1 MKGRNTIMKHS
12 RIAALLSAAAL
23 LLSGAVPAV
32 PVSAEQR
39 TFTVGFDAE
48 FPPYGYQD
56 DSGEYVGF
64 DLSLADEVCKRKGW
78 TLVKQ
83 PIDWDSKDMELE
95 TGQIDCIW
103 NGFTIN
109 GREDKYTW
117 SKPYI
122 DNSQVVVVSTGS
134 GIGKLTDLAGKVVA
148 VQADSSALAAL
159 TGEDAEPENLKLA
172 KSFAELQEVGDYN
185 SAFMNLESGAVDAV
199 CMDNGVASYEVNA
212 RGSKFTVLDEH
223 VSSEVYGVGFRLGNT
238 GLRDEVQETMY
249 DMVRDGSFMQIA
261 KDWGLDDCVCLTA
274 PETAPVSGE
283 RKTFTVGFDA
293 EFPPYGY
300 QDDSG
305 EYVGFDLSLAEEVCR
320 RRGWELVK
328 QPIDW
333 DSKDMELES
342 GQIDC
347 IWNGFT
353 INGREDKYTW
363 SVPYVDNSQVVVVS
377 KNSEISMLSDLA
389 GRVVAVQADSSA
401 LAAFTG
407 EDAEEANRTL
417 AESFADLQEVGDYNS
432 AFMNLESGA
441 VDAICMDIGVARYE
455 MEARGDKFRL
465 LDEHVSSEEY
475 GIGFLLGNTGLRDQ
489 VQETLFEMLDDGTF
503 AEIAQ
508 KWGLSESVCLSKEHA
523 AAADS
528 TPAEPVKKE
537 KQPFLERL
545 PEICKKL
552 MKGVGASMAI
562 FFLTLLFALPL
573 GLLIAF
579 GRMSKFKPLSLLVKL
594 YISIVR
600 GTPLMLQLLVVFFGP
615 YYLFGV
621 RSSSNYRFYAVIIGF
636 SLNYAAYFA
645 EIYRSGIQ
653 AVPVGQHEACEILG
667 YSKAQKFFKIVF
679 PQMLKN
685 IIPSI
690 TNEVITLV
698 KDTSLAFAI
707 AYTEMFTVAK
717 QVAAAQADVTP
728 LFVAGLFYY
737 IFNFIVAFVMERIEK
752 KLSYFR

>member
-1 MKGRNTIMKHS
+1 MKQKRL
-12 RIAALLSAAAL
+12 AALAAAAVTL
-23 LLSGAVPAV
+23 LTGLVLVIPA
-32 PVSAEQR
+32 SAEAR

-56 DSGEYVGF
+56 DNGEYVGF
-64 DLSLADEVCKRKGW
+64 DLSLAEEVCSRKGW

-95 TGQIDCIW
+95 SGQIDCIW

-117 SKPYI
+117 SEPYI
-122 DNSQVVVVSTGS
+122 DNSQVVVVADGS
-134 GIGKLTDLAGKVVA
+134 GISKLTDLAGKVVA

-159 TGEDAEPENLKLA
+159 TGEDAEPDNVKLA
-172 KSFAELQEVGDYN
+172 ESFSDLQEVGDYN

-199 CMDNGVASYEVNA
+199 CMDIGVASYEVKA
-212 RGSKFTVLDEH
+212 RGGKFQVLDEYI
-223 VSSEVYGVGFRLGNT
+223 SSEVYGIGFRLGNT
-238 GLRDEVQETMY
+238 ELRDEVQETLY
-249 DMVRDGSFMQIA
+249 DMVRDGSFLKIA
-261 KDWGLDDCVCLTA
+261 KEWELDDCICLTA
-274 PETAPVSGE
+274 PEAQNSVGGRT
-283 RKTFTVGFDA
+283 KLTVGFDA

-300 QDDSG
+300 QDESG
-305 EYVGFDLSLAEEVCR
+305 EYVGFDLSLAQEVCK

-377 KNSEISMLSDLA
+377 KDSDINVLSDLS
-389 GRVVAVQADSSA
+389 GKVVAVQADSSA

-407 EDAEEANRTL
+407 EDAEEANREL
-417 AESFADLQEVGDYNS
+417 AESFSDLQEVGDYNS

-455 MEARGDKFRL
+455 IEARGDKFRL
-465 LDEHVSSEEY
+465 LDEHVSSEAY
-475 GIGFLLGNTGLRDQ
+475 GIGFLLGNTELRDQ
-489 VQETLFEMLDDGTF
+489 VQDTLFEMLDDGTF
-503 AEIAQ
+503 ANIASE
-508 KWGLSESVCLSKEHA
+508 WGLSENVCLSKDNA
-523 AAADS
+523 AVPEKAVGE
-528 TPAEPVKKE
+528 TPTAKKT
-537 KQPFLERL
+537 PFGERML
-545 PEICKKL
+545 DICKKL

-615 YYLFGV
+615 YYLFGI
-621 RSSSNYRFYAVIIGF
+621 RSSSDYRFYAVIIGF

-653 AVPVGQHEACEILG
+653 AVPVGQHEACDILG
-667 YSKAQKFFKIVF
+667 YSRTQKFFKIVF

-690 TNEVITLV
+690 TNEVITLI

-728 LFVAGLFYY
+728 LFVAGIFYY
-737 IFNFIVAFVMERIEK
+737 IFNFIVAFVMDRIEK

>member
-1 MKGRNTIMKHS
+1 MKKRK
-12 RIAALLSAAAL
+12 IAACLASAAIL
-23 LLSGAVPAV
+23 LTGSASYL
-32 PVSAEQR
+32 PVHAEER

-64 DLSLADEVCKRKGW
+64 DLSLAQEVCDRNGW
-78 TLVKQ
+78 KLVKQ

-95 TGQIDCIW
+95 SGQIDCIW

-117 SKPYI
+117 SEPYV
-122 DNSQVVVVSTGS
+122 DNSQVVVVNADS
-134 GIGKLTDLAGKVVA
+134 GIHQLSDLSGKVVA

-159 TGEDAEPENLKLA
+159 TGEDADPENIALA
-172 KSFAELQEVGDYN
+172 KSFSDLQEVGDYN

-199 CMDNGVASYEVNA
+199 CMDIGVASYEITA
-212 RGSKFTVLDEH
+212 RGNSFTMLDEH
-223 VSSEVYGVGFRLGNT
+223 VSSEVYGIGFRLGNT
-238 GLRDEVQETMY
+238 QLRDEVQDALY
-249 DMVRDGSFMQIA
+249 DMVRDGTFRKIA
-261 KDWGLDDCVCLTA
+261 KDWDLEECICLKA
-274 PETAPVSGE
+274 PDENKAADN

-300 QDDSG
+300 QNDNG
-305 EYVGFDLSLAEEVCR
+305 EYVGFDLSLAEEVCKR
-320 RRGWELVK
+320 NGWTLVK

-377 KNSEISMLSDLA
+377 NDSDIKVLSDLS
-389 GRVVAVQADSSA
+389 GKVVAVQADSSA

-407 EDAEEANRTL
+407 EDAEQENIEL

-455 MEARGDKFRL
+455 IEARGDKFRL
-465 LDEHVSSEEY
+465 LDEHVSSEAY
-475 GIGFLLGNTGLRDQ
+475 GVGFLLGNTALRDQ
-489 VQETLFEMLDDGTF
+489 VQNTLFEMLDDGTF
-503 AEIAQ
+503 ANIALE
-508 KWGLSESVCLSKEHA
+508 WGLSENVCLSREQA
-523 AAADS
+523 VNDSS
-528 TPAEPVKKE
+528 TPKSSAPKANEPFVTRM
-537 KQPFLERL
+537 LN
-545 PEICKKL
+545 ICKKL

-579 GRMSKFKPLSLLVKL
+579 GRMSKFKPLSWVVKL

-615 YYLFGV
+615 YYLFGI
-621 RSSSNYRFYAVIIGF
+621 RSSSDYRFYAVIIGF

-667 YSKAQKFFKIVF
+667 YSRAQKFFKIVF
-679 PQMLKN
+679 PQMMKN
-685 IIPSI
+685 IIPAI

-717 QVAAAQADVTP
+717 QVAAAQADVMP
-728 LFVAGLFYY
+728 LFVAGIFYY

>member
-1 MKGRNTIMKHS
+1 MKKRK
-12 RIAALLSAAAL
+12 IAACLASAAIL
-23 LLSGAVPAV
+23 LTGSASYL
-32 PVSAEQR
+32 PVHAEER

-64 DLSLADEVCKRKGW
+64 DLSLAQEVCDRNGW
-78 TLVKQ
+78 KLVKQ

-95 TGQIDCIW
+95 SGQIDCIW

-117 SKPYI
+117 SEPYV
-122 DNSQVVVVSTGS
+122 DNSQVVVVNADS
-134 GIGKLTDLAGKVVA
+134 GIHQLSDLSGKVVA

-159 TGEDAEPENLKLA
+159 TGEDADPENIALA
-172 KSFAELQEVGDYN
+172 KSFSDLQEVGDYN

-199 CMDNGVASYEVNA
+199 CMDIGVASYEITA
-212 RGSKFTVLDEH
+212 RGNSFTMLDEH
-223 VSSEVYGVGFRLGNT
+223 VSSEVYGIGFRLGNT
-238 GLRDEVQETMY
+238 QLRDEVQDALY
-249 DMVRDGSFMQIA
+249 DMVRDGTFRKIA
-261 KDWGLDDCVCLTA
+261 KDWDLEECICLKA
-274 PETAPVSGE
+274 PDENKAADT

-300 QDDSG
+300 QDDNG
-305 EYVGFDLSLAEEVCR
+305 EYVGFDLSLAEEVCKR
-320 RRGWELVK
+320 NGWTLVK

-377 KNSEISMLSDLA
+377 NDSDIKVLSDLS
-389 GRVVAVQADSSA
+389 GKVVAVQADSSA

-407 EDAEEANRTL
+407 EDAEQENIEL

-455 MEARGDKFRL
+455 IEARGDKFRL
-465 LDEHVSSEEY
+465 LDEHVSSEAY
-475 GIGFLLGNTGLRDQ
+475 GVGFLLGNTALRDQ
-489 VQETLFEMLDDGTF
+489 VQNTLFEMLDDGTF
-503 AEIAQ
+503 ANIALE
-508 KWGLSESVCLSKEHA
+508 WGLSENVCLSREQA
-523 AAADS
+523 VNDSS
-528 TPAEPVKKE
+528 TPKSSAPKADEPFVTRM
-537 KQPFLERL
+537 LN
-545 PEICKKL
+545 ICKKL

-579 GRMSKFKPLSLLVKL
+579 GRMSKFKPLSWLVKL

-615 YYLFGV
+615 YYLFGI
-621 RSSSNYRFYAVIIGF
+621 RSSSDYRFYAVIIGF

-667 YSKAQKFFKIVF
+667 YSRAQKFFKIVF
-679 PQMLKN
+679 PQMMKN
-685 IIPSI
+685 IIPAI

-717 QVAAAQADVTP
+717 QVAAAQADVMP
-728 LFVAGLFYY
+728 LFVAGIFYY

>member
-1 MKGRNTIMKHS
+1 MKKRK
-12 RIAALLSAAAL
+12 IAACLASAAIL
-23 LLSGAVPAV
+23 LTGSASYL
-32 PVSAEQR
+32 PVHAEER

-64 DLSLADEVCKRKGW
+64 DLSLAQEVCDRNGW
-78 TLVKQ
+78 KLVKQ

-95 TGQIDCIW
+95 SGQIDCIW

-117 SKPYI
+117 SEPYV
-122 DNSQVVVVSTGS
+122 DNSQVVVVNADS
-134 GIGKLTDLAGKVVA
+134 GIHQLSDLSGKVVA

-159 TGEDAEPENLKLA
+159 TGEDADPENIALA
-172 KSFAELQEVGDYN
+172 KSFSDLQEVGDYN

-199 CMDNGVASYEVNA
+199 CMDIGVASYEITA
-212 RGSKFTVLDEH
+212 RGNSFTMLDEH
-223 VSSEVYGVGFRLGNT
+223 VSSEVYGIGFRLGNT
-238 GLRDEVQETMY
+238 QLRDEVQDALY
-249 DMVRDGSFMQIA
+249 DMVRDGTFRKIA
-261 KDWGLDDCVCLTA
+261 KDWDLEGCICLKA
-274 PETAPVSGE
+274 PDENKAADT

-300 QDDSG
+300 QNDNG
-305 EYVGFDLSLAEEVCR
+305 EYVGFDLSLAEEVCKR
-320 RRGWELVK
+320 NGWTLVK

-377 KNSEISMLSDLA
+377 NDSDIKVLSDLS
-389 GRVVAVQADSSA
+389 GKVVAVQADSSA

-407 EDAEEANRTL
+407 EDAEQENIEL

-455 MEARGDKFRL
+455 IEARGDKFRL
-465 LDEHVSSEEY
+465 LDEHVSSEAY
-475 GIGFLLGNTGLRDQ
+475 GVGFLLGNTALRDQ
-489 VQETLFEMLDDGTF
+489 VQNTLFEMLDDGTF
-503 AEIAQ
+503 ANIALE
-508 KWGLSESVCLSKEHA
+508 WGLSENVCLSREQA
-523 AAADS
+523 VNDSS
-528 TPAEPVKKE
+528 TPKSSVKKADE
-537 KQPFLERL
+537 PFATRMLN
-545 PEICKKL
+545 ICKKL

-579 GRMSKFKPLSLLVKL
+579 GRMSKFKPLSWLVKL

-615 YYLFGV
+615 YYLFGI
-621 RSSSNYRFYAVIIGF
+621 RSSSDYRFYAVIIGF

-667 YSKAQKFFKIVF
+667 YSRAQKFFKIVF
-679 PQMLKN
+679 PQMMKN
-685 IIPSI
+685 IIPAI

-717 QVAAAQADVTP
+717 QVAAAQADVMP
-728 LFVAGLFYY
+728 LFVAGIFYY